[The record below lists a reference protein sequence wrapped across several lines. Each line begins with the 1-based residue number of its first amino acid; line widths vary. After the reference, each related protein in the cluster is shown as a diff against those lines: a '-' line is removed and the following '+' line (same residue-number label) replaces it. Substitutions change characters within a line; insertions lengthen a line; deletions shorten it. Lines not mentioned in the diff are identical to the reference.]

1 MSKYFFL
8 FFFLKIITYKVG
20 VIAWCFLNFSC
31 QNSSVLN
38 FTIEL
43 SETDKTNGLIV
54 VNAELKNVSAHDL
67 LIFKPLKGF
76 TLNDSIRRSD
86 GEDHSYRI
94 SITPEFKPDLYLILK
109 SGDTYSWFYT
119 IEEVSTGIPQVG
131 DEPFTFEN
139 GETYNIQLFYWSDD
153 WLHPSSYFT
162 DFDDQT
168 TFFAGNVESNII
180 TLKY

>member
-43 SETDKTNGLIV
+43 LETDKTNGLIV
-54 VNAELKNVSAHDL
+54 VNAELKNVSDHDL

-86 GEDHSYRI
+86 GEDLSYRI
-94 SITPEFKPDLYLILK
+94 SITPEFNPDLYLILK
-109 SGDTYSWFYT
+109 SGDAYSWFYS
-119 IEEVSTGIPQVG
+119 IEEESTGIPQAG
-131 DEPFTFEN
+131 DEPFKFEQ
-139 GETYNIQLFYWSDD
+139 GETYSIQLFYWSDD
-153 WLHPSSYFT
+153 WLHPSNYFT
-162 DFDDQT
+162 EFNDQA
-168 TFFAGNVESNII
+168 TFFEENVESNII